1 MRRMCGDRN
10 DKFTDGTT
18 VLELKTGEDELKYR
32 EEVKIFSLIDLDL
45 FTLD

>member
-1 MRRMCGDRN
+1 MCGDRN

-32 EEVKIFSLIDLDL
+32 EEVIDLVS